1 MRWFALAAGVALLVL
16 AFAAAGRVA
25 DTRQGLIAEVITL
38 LAGVSGISLATY
50 GLAARRRAPGQTEP
64 PRSLAPPSPPVGRSA
79 RDLALGAGGIV
90 LALIL
95 VTGLAVSGGVL
106 WASFGLLLLLPM
118 VAGSVYLF
126 WRYFRANP

>member
-1 MRWFALAAGVALLVL
+1 MRWFALVAGVALLVV

-38 LAGVSGISLATY
+38 LAGASGISLATY
-50 GLAARRRAPGQTEP
+50 GLAARKRPGQTRQ
-64 PRSLAPPSPPVGRSA
+64 PRSSARPSGAVARSS

-90 LALIL
+90 LVLVL
-95 VTGLAVSGGVL
+95 VTGLALSGGPL

-118 VAGSVYLF
+118 VAGSVYLIR
-126 WRYFRANP
+126 RYFRASP

>member
-16 AFAAAGRVA
+16 AFASAARVA

-38 LAGVSGISLATY
+38 LAGASGISLVTY
-50 GLAARRRAPGQTEP
+50 GLAARRRAPSQTEP
-64 PRSLAPPSPPVGRSA
+64 PQARTAASPPAGRSA

-90 LALIL
+90 LAFIL

-106 WASFGLLLLLPM
+106 WASFGLLILLPM

-126 WRYFRANP
+126 WRYFRASP